1 MICPRCDSEKVELLT
16 TAPKDN
22 AWEVYI
28 CETCTFSWRNTEGE
42 HITNPEQYSSKFKL
56 KPEEFEHLDQIP
68 PIPDLI
74 NK

>member
-28 CETCTFSWRNTEGE
+28 CET
-42 HITNPEQYSSKFKL
+42 
-56 KPEEFEHLDQIP
+56 
-68 PIPDLI
+68 
-74 NK
+74 